1 MVGAAAVQIS
11 LPDLAATQ
19 IVGYV
24 LVFCR
29 VGTLFVFAPIF
40 SARMIPVQAKVVV
53 AGAVS
58 FALAPLVTGGAPV
71 PTGLAVAPLVLK
83 ELLVGLSISLGLA
96 VVSAG
101 FQAAAALLDM
111 TIGFSFAQLVDP
123 LTQAQSA
130 VIGQLYSLFSVL
142 VFILIGG
149 DRLMIQGLNA
159 SYRLIPVG
167 QMPSAAQSGALAQHD
182 LTQIFLIGVEVAAPV
197 LVALGVVDVTLA
209 LVARAVPQMNVFFVG
224 IPGKILVGVGAISA
238 SLPFVTGHVQD
249 MLQQAVYQALSTL
262 RVH

>member
-1 MVGAAAVQIS
+1 MTAAAGTQLS

-19 IVGYV
+19 VVGYV

-29 VGTLFVFAPIF
+29 VGALFVFAPIF
-40 SARMIPVQAKVVV
+40 SARMIPMQAKVVV
-53 AGAVS
+53 AGAVA
-58 FALAPLVTGGAPV
+58 FALAPLVTSGTTV
-71 PTGLAVAPLVLK
+71 PTDLTVAPLILK
-83 ELLVGLSISLGLA
+83 ELLVGLAISLGLA

-101 FQAAAALLDM
+101 FQAASSILDI
-111 TIGFSFAQLVDP
+111 TIGFSFAELVDP
-123 LTQAQSA
+123 LTQSQSA
-130 VIGQLYSLFSVL
+130 VIGQLYALFSVL

-149 DRLMIQGLNA
+149 DRLMIEGLSA

-167 QMPSAAQSGALAQHD
+167 QTPSMTQVGALAAHD
-182 LTQIFLIGVEVAAPV
+182 LTQMFLIALQVAAPV

-224 IPGKILVGVGAISA
+224 IPGKILVGLGAISA

-249 MLQQAVYQALSTL
+249 LLQQAVYQTLSTL